1 MDFVADLFEGHQ
13 AGRSVALKRRLV
25 IFGAGGHGRSVAEAV
40 MASGEFQIVGFL
52 DDAYPA
58 VRQVWGLPLLGRIS
72 QFPEFRGCAD
82 VAIVA
87 IGTNEV
93 RKKLCTRLISGG
105 SELATVIHPRAIV
118 SHSAIIGSG
127 SAIMAGAIVGTE
139 AQLGRGVIVNSGAIV
154 DHHCKVDDFGHLGVN
169 ASMAGGAV
177 LGNGAWMQAGS
188 ALGYGV
194 NITAGRVLVPGEAI
208 GQC

>member
-1 MDFVADLFEGHQ
+1 MDFVADPNEGHQ

-25 IFGAGGHGRSVAEAV
+25 IIGAGGHGRSVAEAV
-40 MASGEFQIVGFL
+40 MASGEFQIVGFV
-52 DDAYPA
+52 DDANPA
-58 VRQVWGLPLLGRIS
+58 LSQLWGLPMLGRVS
-72 QFPEFRGCAD
+72 QVQDFRGCAD

-87 IGTNEV
+87 IGPNEV
-93 RKKLCTRLISGG
+93 RRNLCARLLGAG
-105 SELATVIHPRAIV
+105 FGLATVIHPRAIV
-118 SHSAIIGSG
+118 SPSAIIGSG

-194 NITAGRVLVPGEAI
+194 NIAAGRVLAPGEAI
-208 GQC
+208 SQC